1 MSSPSLYRQIA
12 AGTLDPCSLT
22 AQQVID
28 MWDCLNQDQK
38 GALTALLGACTEGG
52 VTIGVGIPT
61 DPPTDPAGGHLY
73 INTNTGTLYYWDGSA
88 WLVVSARGAF
98 VAAITTEI
106 TPVNPVVL
114 DQATGNEVG
123 LTLNYTTNKSTSGTD
138 TGLLI
143 NKTDTA
149 SPGVSALADF
159 QTGGVS
165 KFFVSDT
172 GDVGNNNG
180 ANSNFIGAGAG
191 TGNTGAASTAM
202 GTSALSTSSLGA
214 ENTGYGFRALEQNSA
229 GVGNTALGSQSLTN
243 NTSGSYNSALGHY
256 AGFYQSGGL
265 NLLTTAAFSVF
276 LGENSKGVQ
285 AAANQI
291 VIGYAA
297 ESIGANTV
305 VLGNDSIV
313 TTALKGNV
321 GIGTTS
327 PERTL
332 QVDSQTQFDGTDG
345 MSADV
350 FFQSGGTAANNSYG
364 GSLALSRIN
373 VDRPGAVI
381 AVVQT
386 TTDSDT
392 TGLAFLTHGST
403 TNHDTVSEQM
413 RITHDGKVGIGTASP
428 LGKLHA
434 LKTGTFDPVLGG
446 ASSNSSLM
454 LESGDGTG
462 IGLYNGINWLKRN
475 SATANGAF
483 VSAYN
488 KDANANT
495 ALALGTHG
503 ATRMLIDNT
512 GNVGIG
518 TTLPRYPLDIWKTS
532 AGAETVALN
541 LKNSDATQGTAV
553 ALAFTTYT
561 SDLKTGKIALIRADT
576 GTGRHDL
583 AFSMWDGSGLNEKVR
598 FQGTGNVGIGTTT
611 PTVALDV
618 VGAVKI
624 STTLQVGNTA
634 VAATPTATHTIT
646 VKDAAGTTYR
656 LLCVV

>member
-1 MSSPSLYRQIA
+1 MAVDFTSFNVVTSLVAGDYIVGHNAASNGEIRATAQSLSSALAQMIRPTWSN
-12 AGTLDPCSLT
+12 AGTTYVGVDLDVTNTASAALSALMDLKIGGASKLHLT
-22 AQQVID
+22 KA
-28 MWDCLNQDQK
+28 
-38 GALTALLGACTEGG
+38 GLL
-52 VTIGVGIPT
+52 GVGIST
-61 DPPTDPAGGHLY
+61 PASLLTV
-73 INTNTGTLYYWDGSA
+73 NGSG
-88 WLVVSARGAF
+88 SF
-98 VAAITTEI
+98 
-106 TPVNPVVL
+106 
-114 DQATGNEVG
+114 
-123 LTLNYTTNKSTSGTD
+123 
-138 TGLLI
+138 
-143 NKTDTA
+143 
-149 SPGVSALADF
+149 
-159 QTGGVS
+159 
-165 KFFVSDT
+165 
-172 GDVGNNNG
+172 
-180 ANSNFIGAGAG
+180 G
-191 TGNTGAASTAM
+191 TGYDAIAAP
-202 GTSALSTSSLGA
+202 
-214 ENTGYGFRALEQNSA
+214 
-229 GVGNTALGSQSLTN
+229 TN
-243 NTSGSYNSALGHY
+243 
-256 AGFYQSGGL
+256 GL
-265 NLLTTAAFSVF
+265 
-276 LGENSKGVQ
+276 
-285 AAANQI
+285 I
-291 VIGYAA
+291 V
-297 ESIGANTV
+297 E
-305 VLGNDSIV
+305 
-313 TTALKGNV
+313 GNV
-321 GIGTTS
+321 GIGTTTPGELLHVAAGS
-327 PERTL
+327 SGGTYTSDRQLIIEGSGQAGIQISSTSTSGIEFGDVASATSGRILYQHSNDAMRLFTATAERMRIDSSGNVGIGTTTPERTL

-381 AVVQT
+381 AAVQT
-386 TTDSDT
+386 TTDADT

-512 GNVGIG
+512 GNVGIGTAGPNAKLSVYTGTSGATPNSGGDEFVIEGSGIAGMSILTPNTQSGRIYFGDPENNDIGLVKYDHSLNAMSLWTNAAQRVTLDSSGNVGIG